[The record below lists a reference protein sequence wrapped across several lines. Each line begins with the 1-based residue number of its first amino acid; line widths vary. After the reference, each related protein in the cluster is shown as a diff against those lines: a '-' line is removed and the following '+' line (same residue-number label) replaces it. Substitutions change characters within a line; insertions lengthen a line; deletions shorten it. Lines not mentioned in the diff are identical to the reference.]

1 MTEWEEH
8 KEKRPLRGKAARAY
22 EATRREM
29 GVGYLILEAR
39 GVAGLTQKEL
49 AKRIGTS
56 QPTIARWESGAQ
68 VPSVRS
74 LTSIA
79 RATGF
84 ALTLGMRA
92 PDRTRRPLLT
102 VEVA

>member
-1 MTEWEEH
+1 MTGWREH
-8 KEKRPLRGKAARAY
+8 KEKRPLRGAAARAY
-22 EATRREM
+22 EDARREL
-29 GVGYLILEAR
+29 GVGYLILQAR
-39 GVAGLTQKEL
+39 AAVGISQREL
-49 AKRIGTS
+49 ARRIGTS

-74 LTSIA
+74 LSRIA

-84 ALTLGMRA
+84 ELTVGLRDVRKPRQA
-92 PDRTRRPLLT
+92 PLT